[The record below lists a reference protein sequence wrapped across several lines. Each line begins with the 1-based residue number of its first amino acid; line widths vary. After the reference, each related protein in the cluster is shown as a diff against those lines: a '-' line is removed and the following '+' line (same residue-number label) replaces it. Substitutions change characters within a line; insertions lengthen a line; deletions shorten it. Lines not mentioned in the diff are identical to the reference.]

1 MKEIPIELQMTL
13 TRNTM
18 NVMDSWNLTPDEM
31 RELLGLPDD
40 VRSRSFQKYRMHQPF
55 PNDEDVLRRAD
66 YVMRI
71 AGALRTTYPANP
83 QMGPRWL
90 RQPNRRLGNPPLM
103 LMLRDGEDGMIQV
116 LAELDCTFGWEMMS
130 RRPA

>member
-1 MKEIPIELQMTL
+1 MKEISLELQMML
-13 TRNTM
+13 TRTTM
-18 NVMDSWNLTPDEM
+18 SVLDSWKLSSDEM
-31 RELLGLPDD
+31 RELLGLPAD

-55 PNDEDVLRRAD
+55 PNDADVLRRAD
-66 YVMRI
+66 YVVRI

-103 LMLRDGEDGMIQV
+103 LMIKGGEDGLIQV

-130 RRPA
+130 KRPA